1 MSTGCWGHKLMQMSR
16 EPPGQPSI
24 TSEVVV
30 GAGRSV
36 VVVGELT
43 GVRSKVSFVIKSI
56 LNIQCFVEASN
67 SGLEPSIVISGNLV

>member
-1 MSTGCWGHKLMQMSR
+1 MQTSR

-43 GVRSKVSFVIKSI
+43 VVRSKVSFVIQFV
-56 LNIQCFVEASN
+56 LNNIQCFVEASN